1 MDKSQPSRFQTV
13 LAKASWLIPV
23 GLLILAVDQANVSTD
38 VFQTLRDGEAA
49 VATVTEYE
57 RIDRADVTY
66 GYVSL
71 SVELQDGTVLTREKM
86 SLPHSL
92 MQQLEGQET
101 LDVRVLS
108 GADQNIVI
116 ESVAATQWKI
126 AAIQS
131 GISLLAGIF
140 ALVGVAAWNKSLR
153 KKSMSEAAPAPLP
166 ADSTLGLE
174 SATTEARI

>member
-1 MDKSQPSRFQTV
+1 MEKLQPSRFQRL
-13 LAKASWLIPV
+13 LAKASWLVPA
-23 GLLILAVDQANVSTD
+23 GLLILAVNQANVASD
-38 VFQTLRDGEAA
+38 VFETLRDGEAA

-71 SVELQDGTVLTREKM
+71 LVELQDGSVLTREKM

-101 LDVRVLS
+101 LDVRILS
-108 GADQNIVI
+108 DADQNIVI
-116 ESVAATQWKI
+116 ATVASTQWKI

-131 GISLLAGIF
+131 GISLLAGIL
-140 ALVGVAAWNKSLR
+140 ALVGVMAWNKSLTKR
-153 KKSMSEAAPAPLP
+153 SISH
-166 ADSTLGLE
+166 STSQSDKAELVFE
-174 SATTEARI
+174 SAVTEDRL

>member
-1 MDKSQPSRFQTV
+1 MEKPAPSRFQKL
-13 LAKASWLIPV
+13 LAKASWLVPG
-23 GLLILAVDQANVSTD
+23 GLLILAMNQANVASD
-38 VFQTLRDGEAA
+38 VFQTLRDGEPA

-71 SVELQDGTVLTREKM
+71 SAELQDGSVLTREKM

-92 MQQLEGQET
+92 MQQLQGRET

-108 GADQNIVI
+108 DADQNIVI
-116 ESVAATQWKI
+116 VEVASTQWKI

-131 GISLLAGIF
+131 GISLLAGIL
-140 ALVGVAAWNKSLR
+140 ALVGVAAWNRSLTR
-153 KKSMSEAAPAPLP
+153 RSMG
-166 ADSTLGLE
+166 DSTPPAHRAATGLE
-174 SATTEARI
+174 SVVSDPRQ